1 MPWNL
6 ANPVKTFLGIIV
18 RQHLT
23 DRKQMGL
30 LREQCAELRK
40 GDLRYCFNQ
49 VWMKNGGADSM
60 ECYCY
65 LRNIQDLL
73 SDGKTPNEGGSEC
86 PLTDQ
91 QHRLEQ
97 WSNITLFL
105 PKTCRDCM
113 CLVRKSYQVYSLDMH
128 YTRCG
133 SGKETFWSQ
142 TLRNWKRWTHLK
154 SMLKGLNAK
163 EVLTSMGGEK
173 FIFPIADGTIKL
185 SGRDQVLRT
194 STLIRDRP
202 DREEEQRNLLGESD
216 GSFQPHFK
224 THCRMMVKQ
233 EMISGPFQGT
243 LFTVITLNPESNCTC
258 REKRHSQ
265 FH

>member
-1 MPWNL
+1 MPFDGP
-6 ANPVKTFLGIIV
+6 ATPFGAMVEYHPVSAKDLSRLHVSGAKVLPSIFLGYASHAVWIW
-18 RQHLT
+18 
-23 DRKQMGL
+23 
-30 LREQCAELRK
+30 K
-40 GDLRYCFNQ
+40 GDIL
-49 VWMKNGGADSM
+49 VADIEELEKM
-60 ECYCY
+60 
-65 LRNIQDLL
+65 DA
-73 SDGKTPNEGGSEC
+73 SEI
-86 PLTDQ
+86 
-91 QHRLEQ
+91 HAER
-97 WSNITLFL
+97 
-105 PKTCRDCM
+105 
-113 CLVRKSYQVYSLDMH
+113 
-128 YTRCG
+128 
-133 SGKETFWSQ
+133 
-142 TLRNWKRWTHLK
+142 
-154 SMLKGLNAK
+154 LNAK

-224 THCRMMVKQ
+224 THCRMMVKE